1 MAFQEVDYR
10 PVFGRILAVVT
21 VVLCAGGIIALWVDD
36 PGSGLRYSWPLVF
49 IAVLA
54 WTFFWRPRLKVE
66 PHGVTVV
73 NVLRTHFV
81 PWPAIRDIDT
91 RFALT
96 LRTGRGK
103 VPVWAAPAPGR
114 HRALG
119 LAEKDFDGVGESA
132 RGQFGSLRPSDAV
145 STPTGNLAQLIRGQ
159 WEALRAQGLL
169 APGEDPEAEK
179 VTWHVGTVA
188 ALAISGAATVLGL
201 AL

>member
-1 MAFQEVDYR
+1 MGFQEVHYR
-10 PVFGRILAVVT
+10 PAFGRVLAVVT
-21 VVLCAGGIIALWVDD
+21 VVLCAGGIVALVVDD
-36 PGSGLRYSWPLVF
+36 PMAALRYAWPLVF

-54 WTFFWRPRLKVE
+54 WTLFWRPALSVE

-96 LRTGRGK
+96 LQTSRGK

-119 LAEKDFDGVGESA
+119 LAEKDFDGVGETA
-132 RGQFGSLRPSDAV
+132 RGPYGSLRPSDAV
-145 STPTGNLAQLIRGQ
+145 TTPTGNLAQLIRGQ
-159 WEALRAQGLL
+159 WEALRNQGLL

-179 VTWHVGTVA
+179 VTWHTGTIA
-188 ALAISGAATVLGL
+188 ALAVSAAATVLGF